1 MGGNY
6 ENWDYLA
13 GILNERLDEKGYDA
27 WHALRNAGMR
37 GTYLT
42 FLLSGRAR
50 LKPQFVTLVAQ
61 TLDLDENWLFCVALE
76 GMQQT
81 YDLPYVSA
89 FLWRMFSIV
98 EEAKLREE
106 MKLQEEQ
113 PQDAQKKKKKTK
125 KRKKKKKKTD

>member
-13 GILNERLDEKGYDA
+13 GILSERLDEKGYDA
-27 WHALRNAGMR
+27 WRALSNAGMR

-50 LKPQFVTLVAQ
+50 LKPKFVKPVAQ
-61 TLDLDENWLFCVALE
+61 ALDLDENWLFCVALE

-81 YDLPYVSA
+81 CDLPYVSA
-89 FLWRMFSIV
+89 FLWRMFTSL
-98 EEAKLREE
+98 EEAKLLEE
-106 MKLQEEQ
+106 AKPQGKEPSEEH
-113 PQDAQKKKKKTK
+113 KKKKKDK
-125 KRKKKKKKTD
+125 KRKKNKKKTD

>member
-6 ENWDYLA
+6 QNWIYLA

-50 LKPQFVTLVAQ
+50 LRPEFVKPVAQ
-61 TLDLDENWLFCVALE
+61 ALDLDENWLFCVALE
-76 GMQQT
+76 GMQQS
-81 YDLPYVSA
+81 YDLPYVRE
-89 FLWRMFSIV
+89 FLWRMFSLV
-98 EEAKLREE
+98 EEAKLRVEPNPLGEE
-106 MKLQEEQ
+106 
-113 PQDAQKKKKKTK
+113 QKKKKKGKKGK
-125 KRKKKKKKTD
+125 KRKTKAD

>member
-6 ENWDYLA
+6 QNWIYLA

-50 LKPQFVTLVAQ
+50 LRPEFVKPVAQ
-61 TLDLDENWLFCVALE
+61 ALDLDENWLFCVALE
-76 GMQQT
+76 GMQQS
-81 YDLPYVSA
+81 YDLPYVRE
-89 FLWRMFSIV
+89 FLWRMFSLV
-98 EEAKLREE
+98 EEAKLRIEPNPQGEE
-106 MKLQEEQ
+106 
-113 PQDAQKKKKKTK
+113 PKKKKKGKKSK
-125 KRKKKKKKTD
+125 KRKPKAD

>member
-1 MGGNY
+1 MVGNY

-27 WHALRNAGMR
+27 WHALSKAGMR

-50 LKPQFVTLVAQ
+50 LKPQFVKPVAQ
-61 TLDLDENWLFCVALE
+61 ALDLDENWLFCVALE

-81 YDLPYVSA
+81 YDLPYVSE
-89 FLWRMFSIV
+89 FLWRMFSSL
-98 EEAKLREE
+98 EEAKLRAEAKPEGEE
-106 MKLQEEQ
+106 SREV
-113 PQDAQKKKKKTK
+113 QKKTKKGK
-125 KRKKKKKKTD
+125 KRKKKTD